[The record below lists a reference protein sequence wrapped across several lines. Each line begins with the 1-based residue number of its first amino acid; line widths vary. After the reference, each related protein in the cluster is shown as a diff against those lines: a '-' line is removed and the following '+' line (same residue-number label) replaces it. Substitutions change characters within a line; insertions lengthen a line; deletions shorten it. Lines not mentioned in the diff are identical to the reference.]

1 MLDEIKAYWYR
12 LKKEY
17 ENKYNRPFLKDF
29 EESKEYLEKME
40 SYLLERQ
47 EEYPSDVDV
56 ICTLA
61 SVQLELRCGDSN
73 YIELLES
80 FLNRF
85 SDTLDDSE
93 KARIYTNIA
102 FCNDYSKLALEY
114 LMRAE
119 ELKSPF
125 AETYAGLGLYYFAE
139 YEFCRDEKNIL
150 LSKKY
155 FEIARD
161 MDESYEYS
169 FNYAVS
175 LYELKKYENA
185 KKIFLDLLRKYPNR
199 MRLMLCIAYCEAYL
213 GNKEKAIYYL
223 QQVKVGQDD
232 NYSLDTNVIEEYE
245 IFDVYYMLDEYDK
258 FLTYCNEAVECNC
271 YTADWEQYYYVLWQ
285 KNEKKKFAELE
296 EKNRSYFEKM
306 IAEAISDDYYDS
318 EEEKKETIADWENDK
333 RKFEEMISRI
343 KEDVSKP
350 ELQLSLYPEYVC
362 FMVDCVRHQF

>member
-1 MLDEIKAYWYR
+1 MLDEIKDYWYR
-12 LKKEY
+12 LKTEY
-17 ENKYNRPFLKDF
+17 ENKYNMPFLKDF
-29 EESKEYLEKME
+29 EDSKEYLEKME
-40 SYLLERQ
+40 SYLLARK
-47 EEYPSDVDV
+47 EEYPSNVDV

-61 SVQLELRCGDSN
+61 SVQLELRCGEDK

-102 FCNDYSKLALEY
+102 FCNDYSKPALEY

-119 ELKSPF
+119 DVKSPF
-125 AETYAGLGLYYFAE
+125 AETYTGLGLYYFAE

-161 MDESYEYS
+161 MVESYEYS

-199 MRLMLCIAYCEAYL
+199 MRLMLCIAYCETYL

-223 QQVKVGQDD
+223 QQVKDGQDD
-232 NYSLDTNVIEEYE
+232 NYSLDTDVIDEYE
-245 IFDVYYMLDEYDK
+245 IFDVYYMLDEYDT

-296 EKNRSYFEKM
+296 EKNRTYFEKM